1 MPVIKSVFK
10 NVRSSERK
18 RLVNLKTKEGFKTQM
33 KEFNRLVSDKKGKE
47 AEALAPKLYKSI
59 DLAAKKH
66 VISPNSAARK
76 KSSVAKKLATPSK

>member
-18 RLVNLKTKEGFKTQM
+18 RLINLKTKDAVKGQL
-33 KEFNRLVSDKKGKE
+33 KEFNRFVANKQTKE
-47 AEALAPKLYKSI
+47 AEAVLPKLYKAI

-76 KSSVAKKLATPSK
+76 KANAAKKLAVKN